1 MNLDAQMRA
10 ELVEAHERAVIR
22 CSSPWLTR
30 ADAAAYCGC
39 STSEI
44 DRAANAGVFKRYLR
58 ALTPLFKKAEID
70 AAIEKGAWL
79 GRKADNA
86 SRTGEQEAAA

>member
-1 MNLDAQMRA
+1 MTLDAQLRA

-22 CSSPWLTR
+22 SSSPWLTR

-58 ALTPLFKKAEID
+58 ALTPLFKKSEID
-70 AAIEKGAWL
+70 QAIEGGTWLSREGAKEA
-79 GRKADNA
+79 KAA
-86 SRTGEQEAAA
+86 